1 MMLIDERE
9 PIEEMQILL
18 RPHGKDVY
26 SQHLDFGDYAFDGYG
41 PRGVVLVGVERKRI
55 DDIVNSIHSGRF
67 AGHQLPGLIE
77 TFDYS
82 YLVIEGMFRRGDDG
96 ELTTPRG

>member
-26 SQHLDFGDYAFDGYG
+26 SQHLDFGDSAFDGYG

-55 DDIVNSIHSGRF
+55 DDIVNSIHSGR
-67 AGHQLPGLIE
+67 
-77 TFDYS
+77 
-82 YLVIEGMFRRGDDG
+82 RRGRDVGALLDELFVFDFSEERAVARRDG
-96 ELTTPRG
+96 GARGPA